1 MTTQLLL
8 GTESLLELA
17 KKNAPYVYQR
27 WVASTIN
34 KLNKTLMDLRSE
46 YRHADGEQKKVIASK
61 GQSIKKTI
69 ETLQKELL

>member
-8 GTESLLELA
+8 ETESLLELA
-17 KKNAPYVYQR
+17 KKNAPYVYHR
-27 WVASTIN
+27 WVVSTIN

-46 YRHADGEQKKVIASK
+46 YRHVDSEQKKVIADK
-61 GQSIKKTI
+61 GLSIKKTI